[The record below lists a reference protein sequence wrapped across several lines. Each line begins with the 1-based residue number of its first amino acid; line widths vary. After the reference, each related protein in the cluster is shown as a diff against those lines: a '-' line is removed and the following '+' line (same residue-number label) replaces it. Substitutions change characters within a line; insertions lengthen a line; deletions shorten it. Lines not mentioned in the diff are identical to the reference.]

1 MTRVLHRRYRA
12 QDACSKR
19 AIPSTRPMLY
29 TGDTDHKTHVLH
41 RRHRAQD
48 ESSTHAIPSTRGEF
62 YTGNTEHKTRV
73 LHRRYRAQDESS
85 TQAKPSTRREAR
97 RYISIS
103 WSLSWNKWCFNHR
116 NLCIKKMNLF
126 TGYGFQKS
134 GHRADQY
141 ISICLIGD
149 TSGRWGRGFRL

>member
-1 MTRVLHRRYRA
+1 
-12 QDACSKR
+12 
-19 AIPSTRPMLY
+19 MLY

-85 TQAKPSTRREAR
+85 TQAIPSTRREFYTGETEHKTR
-97 RYISIS
+97 SETLYF
-103 WSLSWNKWCFNHR
+103 NKLKFVVE
-116 NLCIKKMNLF
+116 
-126 TGYGFQKS
+126 
-134 GHRADQY
+134 
-141 ISICLIGD
+141 
-149 TSGRWGRGFRL
+149 